1 MSNGSTPAP
10 QSNFSFL
17 AAEWPELH
25 SEAVRAERLAH
36 ADPRASVFYARRVLE
51 LALTWLFEA
60 DDALKPPYHT
70 DLAALIAEPT
80 LVKAAGPAI
89 RAKMDVIRRQG
100 NIAVHRKTAIASKDA
115 VRTVAE
121 LFHVMYWMAHTYTLD
136 PANLPASVLAF
147 NTALIPRPVLAEVRI
162 AKQAEL
168 KALAEKYAAQDAAL
182 AAERK
187 KNQDLDAEIAEL
199 RAQIKAA
206 KAANEA
212 QPDTHDYN
220 EAETRA
226 LIIDLLLKEAGW
238 ALEQS
243 QDREYPVDGLPDSAA
258 PSGKGKVDYVLWDD
272 DGKPLAVVEAKRTTR
287 DPKQGQHQAK
297 LYADALESQ
306 FKQRPV
312 IFYTNGYRTYLWDD
326 LQYPPREVQGF
337 YTKDE
342 LRLLIQRRASR
353 RTLATLPINEQ
364 IAGRHYQSRAIRRIA
379 DSFEKDSLRHAL
391 LVMAT
396 GSGKTRTVI
405 ALSDLMMRANW
416 AKRILFLA
424 DRKVLVK
431 QATNEFK
438 KHLPGAPVVNLLEEK
453 DPNARVFV
461 STYPT
466 MMNLINQTDDVG
478 RRLFGPGFFDLIV
491 IDEAHRSIYQKYGA
505 IFDYFDALLVGLTAT
520 PKDEVDRNTYR
531 RFELE
536 DGVPTDVYSL
546 DEAVAEGY
554 LVAPRTVEVPL
565 KFQRG
570 GIKYDDLSDE
580 DKEKWD
586 ETEWGEDGD
595 VPDEITAEE
604 LNKYLFN
611 ADTVDKALQTLMTH
625 GLKIEGE
632 DKLGK
637 TIIFAANS
645 LHAEFIA
652 ERFDK
657 NYPHLKGSFA
667 QVITYRKE
675 YAQSLIDDF
684 SDKTKSSPQIAISV
698 DMLDTGVDVPEVV
711 NLVFFKLVRSKTKFW
726 QMIGRGTR
734 LAPDLFG
741 PNRSKDGFLVFD
753 LCQNLEF
760 FNQNLMRAE
769 GKLSPSLSQRIFERR
784 ADLLLALDGA
794 SDPEEGSRSEPAV
807 RTEPDGM
814 VSEIGLRWD
823 LATRLHDE
831 VTAMNPDNFL
841 VRPHREYLDTFT
853 EFDAWLDFT
862 PDAHA
867 AVVDHLAGLPTAFRD
882 KDDAGEEAK
891 RFDLLA
897 LRLQLAVVNGDPGF
911 NRLRDQVQEIASA
924 LLNQLT
930 IPAIKAQQLLLDE
943 VASDEWWQDVTLP
956 MLETMRRRLRS
967 LVRLIERTKRTVV
980 YTDFED
986 ELGELTA
993 ASLKGM
999 SVGTDLTRFEQKVR
1013 IYLNT
1018 HRDQLAVQKIRRNKQ
1033 ITALDLTELEKIF
1046 VEAGL
1051 ATAAD
1056 IDHVKEANGGL
1067 GLFLRSLT
1075 GLERD
1080 AAALALDKFQQGKT
1094 FTANQLRFVNELIDY
1109 LARNG
1114 AIDVAALYE
1123 SPFTAI
1129 APAGPEAIFHE
1140 AEVDAM
1146 VSVIHAIRATA
1157 LAAEHAA

>member
-1 MSNGSTPAP
+1 MSN
-10 QSNFSFL
+10 FRFL
-17 AAEWPELH
+17 QAEWPDLYG
-25 SEAVRAERLAH
+25 EAVHAERLAH
-36 ADPRASVFYARRVLE
+36 VDPRASAFYARRTLE
-51 LALTWLFEA
+51 LTLTWLFEA
-60 DDALKPPYHT
+60 DETLKSPYRN
-70 DLAALIAEPT
+70 DLAARIAEPT

-89 RAKMDVIRRQG
+89 RAKMDVIRRHG
-100 NIAVHRKTAIASKDA
+100 NIAVHRKTPVTPKDA

-121 LFHVMYWMAHTYTLD
+121 LFHVMYWLAHTYTRD
-136 PANLPASVLAF
+136 QAHRPAPVLAF
-147 NTALIPRPVLAEVRI
+147 DASLIPRPIPAEARV

-168 KALAEKYAAQDAAL
+168 KAQAEKHAAQDAAR
-182 AAERK
+182 AAARK
-187 KNQDLDAEIAEL
+187 QNQDLDTEIAET

-206 KAANEA
+206 KAANETH
-212 QPDTHDYN
+212 PDTHDYN

-238 ALEQS
+238 TLDQT
-243 QDREYPVDGLPDSAA
+243 QDREYPVTGLPTSAT

-297 LYADALESQ
+297 LYANALEAQ

-312 IFYTNGYRTYLWDD
+312 IFYTNGYHTHLWDD
-326 LQYPPREVQGF
+326 RAYPPRSVQGF

-342 LRLLIQRRASR
+342 LRLLIQRRTSR
-353 RTLATLPINEQ
+353 LTLAKLPINEQ

-424 DRKVLVK
+424 DRQALVT
-431 QATNEFK
+431 QATNAFK
-438 KHLPGAPVVNLLEEK
+438 KHLPSAPVVNLLQDK
-453 DPNARVFV
+453 DRGARVFV

-466 MMNLINQTDDVG
+466 MMNLINQTDAEG
-478 RRLFGPGFFDLIV
+478 HRPFGPGFFDLIV

-505 IFDYFDALLVGLTAT
+505 IFDYFDALLIGLTAT
-520 PKDEVDRNTYR
+520 PKNEIDRNTYR
-531 RFELE
+531 RFTLE

-546 DEAVAEGY
+546 DEAVREGY
-554 LVAPRTVEVPL
+554 LVAPRAVDVPL

-586 ETEWGEDGD
+586 ETEWSEDGT
-595 VPDEITAEE
+595 VPDEITSEE

-625 GLKIEGE
+625 GLKVDGG

-637 TIIFAANS
+637 TIIFAANNR
-645 LHAEFIA
+645 HAEFIA

-657 NYPHLKGSFA
+657 NYPHLKGAFA

-675 YAQSLIDDF
+675 YAQSLIDQF
-684 SDKTKSSPQIAISV
+684 SDSVQLPQIAISV
-698 DMLDTGVDVPEVV
+698 DMLDTGIDVPEVV

-753 LCQNLEF
+753 LCQNFEF

-769 GKLSPSLSQRIFERR
+769 GKLAPSLSQRIFERR
-784 ADLLLALDGA
+784 ADLLLALD
-794 SDPEEGSRSEPAV
+794 SEPT
-807 RTEPDGM
+807 TEATALPQARPQARPESDGT
-814 VSEIGLRWD
+814 VSEGGLRWD

-841 VRPHREYLDTFT
+841 VRPHREYLDAFAD
-853 EFDAWLDFT
+853 FDSWLAFT

-867 AVVDHLAGLPTAFRD
+867 QVVDHLAGLPTAFRE
-882 KDDAGEEAK
+882 KDDTGEEAK
-891 RFDLLA
+891 RFDLLL

-911 NRLRDQVQEIASA
+911 TRLKDHVQQIASA
-924 LLNQLT
+924 LLDQLT

-943 VASDEWWQDVTLP
+943 VAGDEWWQDVTLP
-956 MLETMRRRLRS
+956 MLETMRRRLRG
-967 LVRLIERTKRTVV
+967 LVRLIEKTNRTVV
-980 YTDFED
+980 YTDFAD
-986 ELGELTA
+986 ELGDLTA
-993 ASLKGM
+993 ASLRGM
-999 SVGTDLTRFEQKVR
+999 DVGTDLTRFEQKIR

-1018 HRDQLAVQKIRRNKQ
+1018 HQDQLAVQKIRRNRQ
-1033 ITALDLTELEKIF
+1033 ITALDLAELEKVF

-1051 ATAAD
+1051 GTSAD
-1056 IDHVKEANGGL
+1056 IDQAKDTAGGL

-1075 GLERD
+1075 GLERE
-1080 AAALALDKFQQGKT
+1080 AAALAFDTFQQGKP
-1094 FTANQLRFVNELIDY
+1094 FTANQLRFVGELIDY
-1109 LARNG
+1109 LACNG
-1114 AIDVAALYE
+1114 TIDVASLYE
-1123 SPFTAI
+1123 SPFTAL
-1129 APAGPEAIFHE
+1129 APTGPEALFPK

-1146 VSVIHAIRATA
+1146 VTVIHSIRSTA
-1157 LAAEHAA
+1157 VAVTAEGAA

>member
-1 MSNGSTPAP
+1 MSNFG
-10 QSNFSFL
+10 FL
-17 AAEWPELH
+17 QAEWPELH
-25 SEAVRAERLAH
+25 GEAVRAERLAY
-36 ADPRASVFYARRVLE
+36 ADPRASAFYARRVLE
-51 LALTWLFEA
+51 LAVTWLFEA
-60 DDALKPPYHT
+60 DDTLKLPYRN

-100 NIAVHRKTAIASKDA
+100 NVAVHRKTPVAPKDA

-121 LFHVMYWMAHTYTLD
+121 LFHIMYWLARTYTLD
-136 PANLPASVLAF
+136 QAHLPAAALAF
-147 NTALIPRPVLAEVRI
+147 DATLIPRPVPAQVRL

-168 KALAEKYAAQDAAL
+168 KAQAEKHAAKDAAL
-182 AAERK
+182 ATERK

-199 RAQIKAA
+199 RAQIKTA

-238 ALEQS
+238 ALDQP
-243 QDREYPVDGLPDSAA
+243 QDREYPVTNLPTSAA

-272 DGKPLAVVEAKRTTR
+272 DGKPLAVVEAKRATR
-287 DPKQGQHQAK
+287 DPKQGKHQAE
-297 LYADALESQ
+297 LYANALEAQ

-312 IFYTNGYRTYLWDD
+312 IFYTNGYRTYLFDD
-326 LQYPPREVQGF
+326 LNYPPREVQGF

-353 RTLATLPINEQ
+353 LTLAKLPINEQ

-379 DSFEKDSLRHAL
+379 ESFERDSLRHAL

-405 ALSDLMMRANW
+405 ALSDLMMRGNW
-416 AKRILFLA
+416 AKRVLFLA
-424 DRKVLVK
+424 DRQALVK
-431 QATNEFK
+431 QATNAFK
-438 KHLPGAPVVNLLEEK
+438 KHLSGAPVVNLLEEK

-466 MMNLINQTDDVG
+466 MMNVINQTDAEG
-478 RRLFGPGFFDLIV
+478 RRPFGPGFFDLIV

-554 LVAPRTVEVPL
+554 LVAPRAVDVPL

-586 ETEWGEDGD
+586 ETEWSEDGT
-595 VPDEITAEE
+595 VPDEITSEE

-625 GLKIEGE
+625 GLRVDAG

-637 TIIFAANS
+637 TIIFAANN

-657 NYPHLKGSFA
+657 NYPYLKGAFA

-675 YAQSLIDDF
+675 YAQSLIDQF
-684 SDKTKSSPQIAISV
+684 SDPEQLPQIAISV
-698 DMLDTGVDVPEVV
+698 DMLDTGIDVPEVV

-753 LCQNLEF
+753 LCQNFEF
-760 FNQNLMRAE
+760 FNQNMMRAE
-769 GKLSPSLSQRIFERR
+769 GKLTPSLSQRIFERR
-784 ADLLLALDGA
+784 ADLLLALDGESHSGQEPTA
-794 SDPEEGSRSEPAV
+794 EPA
-807 RTEPDGM
+807 TEAAARPESDGTD
-814 VSEIGLRWD
+814 SEAGLRWD

-841 VRPHREYLDTFT
+841 VRPHREYVDAFT
-853 EFDAWLDFT
+853 DFDAWLAFT
-862 PDAHA
+862 PDTHA
-867 AVVDHLAGLPTAFRD
+867 QVVDHLAGLPTAFRE
-882 KDDAGEEAK
+882 KDDTGEEAK

-897 LRLQLAVVNGDPGF
+897 LRLQLAVLNGEPGF
-911 NRLRDQVQEIASA
+911 TRLRDQVQQIAST
-924 LLNQLT
+924 LLDQLT
-930 IPAIKAQQLLLDE
+930 IPALKAQQLLLDE

-956 MLETMRRRLRS
+956 MLETMRRRLRG
-967 LVRLIERTKRTVV
+967 LVRLIEKTKRSIV

-993 ASLKGM
+993 ASLRGM
-999 SVGTDLTRFEQKVR
+999 EVGTDLTRFEQKIR

-1018 HRDQLAVQKIRRNKQ
+1018 HQDQLAVQKIRRNRQ
-1033 ITALDLTELEKIF
+1033 ITAVDLAELEKVF

-1051 ATAAD
+1051 GTTVD
-1056 IDHVKEANGGL
+1056 IDHIKDTAGGL

-1075 GLERD
+1075 GLERES
-1080 AAALALDKFQQGKT
+1080 AALAFDAFQQGKT
-1094 FTANQLRFVNELIDY
+1094 LTANQLRFVNELIDY
-1109 LARNG
+1109 VARNG
-1114 AIDVAALYE
+1114 TIDVAALYE
-1123 SPFTAI
+1123 SPFTAL
-1129 APAGPEAIFHE
+1129 APTGPEALFLE
-1140 AEVDAM
+1140 AEVVAM
-1146 VSVIHAIRATA
+1146 VTVIDSIRSTA
-1157 LAAEHAA
+1157 VAAEGVA

>member
-1 MSNGSTPAP
+1 MSNFG
-10 QSNFSFL
+10 FL
-17 AAEWPELH
+17 QAEWPDLH
-25 SEAVRAERLAH
+25 REAIHAERLAH
-36 ADPRASVFYARRVLE
+36 ADPRASAFYARRVLE
-51 LALTWLFEA
+51 LTVAWLFEV
-60 DDALKPPYHT
+60 DDTLKLPYRR

-80 LVKAAGPAI
+80 LVRVAGPAV
-89 RAKMDVIRRQG
+89 RAKMDVVRRQG
-100 NIAVHRKTAIASKDA
+100 NIAVHRKTPVTPQDA
-115 VRTVAE
+115 VRTLTE
-121 LFHVMYWMAHTYTLD
+121 LFHVLYWMARTYTRD
-136 PANLPASVLAF
+136 QTQLPPSTLAF
-147 NTALIPRPVLAEVRI
+147 DATQIPRPVPAEVRI

-168 KALAEKYAAQDAAL
+168 KAQAEKHAEQDAAL
-182 AAERK
+182 IAERK
-187 KNQDLDAEIAEL
+187 KNEDLDAEIAEL
-199 RAQIKAA
+199 RAEIKAA
-206 KAANEA
+206 KVANEA
-212 QPDTHDYN
+212 RPDTHDYN
-220 EAETRA
+220 EAQTRT

-238 ALEQS
+238 DLDQPR
-243 QDREYPVDGLPDSAA
+243 DREYPVTGLPSSAA

-287 DPKQGQHQAK
+287 DPQQGKYQATV
-297 LYADALESQ
+297 YANALEDQ

-312 IFYTNGYRTYLWDD
+312 IFYTNGYRTYLFDD
-326 LQYPPREVQGF
+326 LSYPPREVQGF

-342 LRLLIQRRASR
+342 LRLLVQRRASR
-353 RTLATLPINEQ
+353 RSLAKMPINEQ

-424 DRKVLVK
+424 DRTALVK
-431 QATNEFK
+431 QATNAFK

-466 MMNLINQTDDVG
+466 MMNLIDQTDAAG
-478 RRLFGPGFFDLIV
+478 RRPFGPGFFDLIV
-491 IDEAHRSIYQKYGA
+491 IDEAHRSIYQRYGA

-554 LVAPRTVEVPL
+554 LVAPRAVDVPL

-586 ETEWGEDGD
+586 ETEWSEDGQI
-595 VPDEITAEE
+595 PDEITTEE

-611 ADTVDKALQTLMTH
+611 ADTVDKVLQTLMTH
-625 GLKIEGE
+625 GLKVDGG

-637 TIIFAANS
+637 TIIFAANNR
-645 LHAEFIA
+645 HAEFIA

-657 NYPHLKGSFA
+657 NYPHLKGAFA
-667 QVITYRKE
+667 QVITYRTE
-675 YAQSLIDDF
+675 YAQSLIDKF
-684 SDKTKSSPQIAISV
+684 SDAAELPQIAISV
-698 DMLDTGVDVPEVV
+698 DMLDTGIDVPEVV

-726 QMIGRGTR
+726 QMVGRGTR

-753 LCQNLEF
+753 LCQNIEF

-769 GKLSPSLSQRIFERR
+769 GKVAPSLSQRIFERR

-794 SDPEEGSRSEPAV
+794 EEPGQEAAESAV
-807 RTEPDGM
+807 RPESDGT
-814 VSEIGLRWD
+814 VSDEGLRWD

-841 VRPHREYLDTFT
+841 VRPHREQIETFADFDT
-853 EFDAWLDFT
+853 WLAFT
-862 PDAHA
+862 PDAHSQ
-867 AVVDHLAGLPTAFRD
+867 VVDHLSGLPTAFRD
-882 KDDAGEEAK
+882 KDDTGEEAK
-891 RFDLLA
+891 RFDLLS
-897 LRLQLAVVNGDPGF
+897 LRLQLAVLNGDPSF
-911 NRLRDQVQEIASA
+911 TRLRDQVQEIAST
-924 LLNQLT
+924 LLDQLT
-930 IPAIKAQQLLLDE
+930 IPAVKAQQLLLDE
-943 VASDEWWQDVTLP
+943 VAGDEWWQDVTLP
-956 MLETMRRRLRS
+956 LLETMRRRLRG
-967 LVRLIERTKRTVV
+967 LVRLIEKTKRSIV

-993 ASLKGM
+993 ATLSGM
-999 SVGTDLTRFEQKVR
+999 EIGTDLTRFEQKIR

-1018 HRDQLAVQKIRRNKQ
+1018 HQDQLAVQKIRRNKQ
-1033 ITALDLTELEKIF
+1033 ITATDLSQLEQIF

-1051 ATAAD
+1051 GTTAD
-1056 IDHVKEANGGL
+1056 IDYIKDAKGGL

-1075 GLERD
+1075 GLERE
-1080 AAALALDKFQQGKT
+1080 AAALAFDTFQQGKT
-1094 FTANQLRFVNELIDY
+1094 FTANQLRFLNELIDY

-1114 AIDVAALYE
+1114 TIDVDALYE
-1123 SPFTAI
+1123 SPFTAL
-1129 APAGPEAIFHE
+1129 APTGPEAIFPDT
-1140 AEVDAM
+1140 EVDAM
-1146 VSVIHAIRATA
+1146 VSVIHSIRSTA
-1157 LAAEHAA
+1157 VAGEGAA

>member
-1 MSNGSTPAP
+1 MSNFG
-10 QSNFSFL
+10 FL
-17 AAEWPELH
+17 QAEWPDLH
-25 SEAVRAERLAH
+25 REAVRAERLAY
-36 ADPRASVFYARRVLE
+36 ADPRASAFYARRVLE
-51 LALTWLFEA
+51 LAVAWLFEA
-60 DDALKPPYHT
+60 DGTLKLPYHS
-70 DLAALIAEPT
+70 DLAAQIAEPT
-80 LVKAAGPAI
+80 LVKVAGPAI

-100 NIAVHRKTAIASKDA
+100 NVAVHRKTSVAPKDA

-121 LFHVMYWMAHTYTLD
+121 LFHVLYWMARTYTRNQAL
-136 PANLPASVLAF
+136 LPVSTLAF
-147 NTALIPRPVLAEVRI
+147 DTGLIPRPVSAEVRI
-162 AKQAEL
+162 AQRAEL
-168 KALAEKYAAQDAAL
+168 KAQAEKYAEQDAAL

-187 KNQDLDAEIAEL
+187 KNQDLDAEIAQL
-199 RAQIKAA
+199 RAEIKAA

-220 EAETRA
+220 EAETRT
-226 LIIDLLLKEAGW
+226 LIIDLLLKEVGW
-238 ALEQS
+238 SLDQPR
-243 QDREYPVDGLPDSAA
+243 DREYPVTGLPISAA

-272 DGKPLAVVEAKRTTR
+272 DGKPLAVIEAKRTTR
-287 DPKQGQHQAK
+287 DPKQGKYQATV
-297 LYADALESQ
+297 YADALAEQ
-306 FKQRPV
+306 FNQRPV
-312 IFYTNGYRTYLWDD
+312 IFYTNGYRTYLFDD
-326 LQYPPREVQGF
+326 LNYPPREVQGF

-353 RTLATLPINEQ
+353 RSLAKLPINEQ

-379 DSFEKDSLRHAL
+379 DSFEKDSLRQSL

-424 DRKVLVK
+424 DRKALVK

-438 KHLPGAPVVNLLEEK
+438 KHLPGANPVNLLEEK
-453 DPNARVFV
+453 DPHSRVFV

-466 MMNLINQTDDVG
+466 MMNLIDQTDAEG
-478 RRLFGPGFFDLIV
+478 CRLFGPGFFDLIV
-491 IDEAHRSIYQKYGA
+491 IDEAHRSIYQRYGA

-546 DEAVAEGY
+546 DEAVSEGY
-554 LVAPRTVEVPL
+554 LVAPRAVDVPL

-586 ETEWGEDGD
+586 ETEWNEDGD
-595 VPDEITAEE
+595 IPDEITTEE

-611 ADTVDKALQTLMTH
+611 ADTVDKVLQTLMTH
-625 GLKIEGE
+625 GLKVDGG

-637 TIIFAANS
+637 TIIFAANNR
-645 LHAEFIA
+645 HAEFIA

-657 NYPHLKGSFA
+657 NYPHLKGAFA

-684 SDKTKSSPQIAISV
+684 SDTAKLPQIAISV
-698 DMLDTGVDVPEVV
+698 DMLDTGIDVPEVV
-711 NLVFFKLVRSKTKFW
+711 NLVFFKMVRSKTKFW

-753 LCQNLEF
+753 LCQNIEF

-769 GKLSPSLSQRIFERR
+769 SKVAPSLSQRIFERR
-784 ADLLLALDGA
+784 ADLLLALG
-794 SDPEEGSRSEPAV
+794 EPADSGQERV
-807 RTEPDGM
+807 AESATRPESDGT
-814 VSEIGLRWD
+814 VSESGLRWD
-823 LATRLHDE
+823 LASRLHDE

-841 VRPHREYLDTFT
+841 VRPHREQVEAFAD
-853 EFDAWLDFT
+853 FDAWLAFT
-862 PDAHA
+862 PDAHGQA
-867 AVVDHLAGLPTAFRD
+867 IDHLAGLPTAFRD

-897 LRLQLAVVNGDPGF
+897 LRLQLAVVSGDPGF
-911 NRLRDQVQEIASA
+911 TRLRDQVQEIAST
-924 LLNQLT
+924 LLDQLT
-930 IPAIKAQQLLLDE
+930 IPAIKAQQILLDE
-943 VASDEWWQDVTLP
+943 VAGDEWWQDVTLP
-956 MLETMRRRLRS
+956 LLETMRRRLRG
-967 LVRLIERTKRTVV
+967 LVRLIEKTKRGVV

-999 SVGTDLTRFEQKVR
+999 EVGTDLTRFEQKIR

-1018 HRDQLAVQKIRRNKQ
+1018 HQDHLAVQKIRRNKQ
-1033 ITALDLTELEKIF
+1033 ITALDLSELEAIF
-1046 VEAGL
+1046 VEAGIG
-1051 ATAAD
+1051 TAED
-1056 IDHVKEANGGL
+1056 IAYIKDTNGGL

-1075 GLERD
+1075 GLERE
-1080 AAALALDKFQQGKT
+1080 AAALAFDAFQQGKT

-1114 AIDVAALYE
+1114 TIGVDALYE
-1123 SPFTAI
+1123 SPFTAL
-1129 APAGPEAIFHE
+1129 APTGPEAIFPE
-1140 AEVDAM
+1140 AEVDVM
-1146 VSVIHAIRATA
+1146 VSVIHSIRSTA
-1157 LAAEHAA
+1157 VAAEGAA